1 MNTVDDKFKEII
13 EVNGASLENLEQV
26 SILNMEVIEDAILK
40 GYAIKVSLNKIEAS
54 NGRKTVFIEYN
65 PEKSYFSGVRKNGNG
80 NPEEPLNDAYPKVVK
95 NFMDLTG
102 KYMTT
107 N

>member
-13 EVNGASLENLEQV
+13 EVNGISLENLEQV

-40 GYAIKVSLNKIEAS
+40 GYAIKVSLNKIEAINS
-54 NGRKTVFIEYN
+54 RKTVFIEYN
-65 PEKSYFSGVRKNGNG
+65 PEKSYFSGVRKNGSV
-80 NPEEPLNDAYPKVVK
+80 PEEPLNDAYPKVVK

-102 KYMTT
+102 KYMAT